1 MTAITRYTVLREF
14 RQYRTIEGQLSVVQ
28 KSSAELQNQE
38 AGIRRKLD
46 EPASTDLLHRVKF
59 VNTLIDQKQLS
70 LADVSA
76 RIAGLLPEDAA
87 HLDEFVARY
96 LERGTGALSISAPAG
111 RDASAAI
118 SYFAERLASL
128 GVARS
133 RIMVGT
139 HEAASGKEGVEI
151 SYMGYVAR
159 TDPCGDWTK
168 DLSNTAAN
176 QSAPNFGCATQH
188 NIAAMVS
195 DPRDLVQPQP
205 MTDSDA
211 TRRGT
216 VLGNYEKGK
225 ITAADKSQDQSG
237 KVSGVGSP

>member
-1 MTAITRYTVLREF
+1 MSKMTNILRYASVAAVLLAGSCAAPMNQDTLSNDGAVNHPITVEARYTAIKLPF
-14 RQYRTIEGQLSVVQ
+14 
-28 KSSAELQNQE
+28 SA
-38 AGIRRKLD
+38 
-46 EPASTDLLHRVKF
+46 PA
-59 VNTLIDQKQLS
+59 
-70 LADVSA
+70 
-76 RIAGLLPEDAA
+76 AGLLPDDAA
-87 HLDEFVARY
+87 RLDEFVAFY
-96 LERGTGALSISAPAG
+96 LERGTGSLSISAPAG

-139 HEAASGKEGVEI
+139 HEAADGDRRVEI
-151 SYMGYVAR
+151 GYVGYVAHA
-159 TDPCGDWTK
+159 DPCGDWSK
-168 DLSNTAAN
+168 DLSGTASN

-205 MTDSDA
+205 MTESDA
-211 TRRGT
+211 TRRSA

-225 ITAADKSQDQSG
+225 VTAAEKTQDQSG
-237 KVSGVGSP
+237 KVSGVGSQ